1 VSPVEGRVVRWVDEE
16 DAVDAEVE
24 ELMLAMRHLSFAKAK
39 PSASVLPPVTEDDG
53 PDLGWV
59 SELVM

>member
-1 VSPVEGRVVRWVDEE
+1 MEGRMRWL
-16 DAVDAEVE
+16 DAIDDAAAADAEVGE
-24 ELMLAMRHLSFAKAK
+24 IMLAMQQLSFANAA
-39 PSASVLPPVTEDDG
+39 PSGTLPAVTEDDG